1 MGNQVLFAFSKRILN
16 YFPEG
21 TTIGRWGGDIFAVIV
36 PEIDKEREL
45 EQISERVIAGN
56 KEPLN
61 KLKEMG
67 VDLIQGFYF
76 SKPLPQKDF
85 LEYVASVIPK
95 SIPQN

>member
-21 TTIGRWGGDIFAVIV
+21 TTIGRWGGDIFA
-36 PEIDKEREL
+36 
-45 EQISERVIAGN
+45 VIAGN